1 MDEHGKLYWHEA
13 FYEALQ
19 LELYEY
25 RDALKFTY
33 EHQLSKEALR
43 MDVLVIKND
52 KNIKIKKNIGRIF
65 KKCNI
70 FEYKSESDSF
80 SAWDYNKI
88 LGYACI
94 YSSFEKI
101 PISEITLSVSLTMH
115 PRKLMKFLKNV
126 RGLKVNEVGDGIYY
140 VEGEIVPLQILE
152 SKRLSTKSNLF
163 LKNLRS
169 NLNPNEMIKT
179 LQSYMNQKSF
189 DEKNAYL
196 DRLVRANPDI
206 LMEAM
211 NMSEAAKKIILEGAE
226 KYGWLESRYKKE
238 RKKAARETAKK
249 MLKDGEAA
257 EKIVRWTGLSVEEVA
272 KLQ

>member
-25 RDALKFTY
+25 TDALKFIY

-43 MDVLVIKND
+43 MDVLVIKKD
-52 KNIKIKKNIGRIF
+52 KNIIIEKNIGRIF

-80 SAWDYNKI
+80 SVWDYNKI
-88 LGYACI
+88 LGYTFL

-101 PISEITLSVSLTMH
+101 PMSEITLSVSITMH
-115 PRKLMKFLKNV
+115 PRKLVKFLENE
-126 RGLKVNEVGDGIYY
+126 RGLKVKIVGDGIYY
-140 VEGEIVPLQILE
+140 VDGEIVPVQILE
-152 SKRLSTKSNLF
+152 SKRLSPDSNLF
-163 LKNLRS
+163 LRNLRS
-169 NLNPNEMIKT
+169 NLKPIEMIKT
-179 LQSYMNQKSF
+179 LQSYKDKKPF
-189 DEKNAYL
+189 DEKNVYL
-196 DRLVRANPDI
+196 DRLIRANPKI
-206 LMEAM
+206 LTEAI

-226 KYGWLESRYKKE
+226 KYGWLESRYKQE

-249 MLKDGEAA
+249 MLQDGEVA
-257 EKIVRWTGLSVEEVA
+257 EKIAKWTGLSVEEVA